1 MSGDLTKLINTV
13 SQYPYVRAQVIT
25 TLAMIN
31 RRLEQ
36 LVTVARQRFFIKDDK
51 PLVRF
56 YMKGGNAFE
65 CVFNPDGPQATD
77 EGGGNSDWDTQAI
90 VDPWAPREVQAWL
103 YGMIED
109 IVLDEM
115 RRAGIS
121 IATIEK
127 ANTTEHFEALIPKSA
142 KWPLADDVKLRI
154 KKDVYTLTLDNPQ
167 TIRKIFDYDHLGL
180 WFNDTA
186 KLSDETLGKA
196 ASEMIPG
203 IVLNDAIQPF
213 KLYRLG
219 YTWHAKATDPPP
231 DPDVLDPPTA
241 IEKLALMELIDVTLP
256 RRNTIEAVAVW
267 QELEEGILGI
277 TPVAVAVRPNP
288 PASLQAVSLPM
299 PGIFYHL
306 VEISTM
312 LCEIADGSSHHADK
326 LPKRFDRFKK
336 IMGMQGLDT
345 TKALTMLS
353 ALVGVPDVTKTQADF
368 NPNVTNAITTY
379 ARQYLIDNNPDLAE
393 LLKNVPTPTVQ
404 QVFGAV
410 NLSTQLAWTMMNI
423 VANRPPNQIVPS
435 EVLKERAKF
444 SDFLQLLGK
453 SPASPYI
460 VSAAYSDDLVL
471 GQFLHASQY
480 INIAKVKISG
490 IPDCVIIRVTRY
502 TDLNKM
508 EQFITLV
515 LQKMAESREAHL
527 IVHSRQHNTVRPD
540 GITSECTL
548 VAFINGRPNSCITF
562 TNATPEE
569 APFHLAPEDQRTTKD
584 TMYCA
589 PSELASQRKVAAAL
603 IADYSVRAAFA
614 NQYEILKDLLPGI

>member
-1 MSGDLTKLINTV
+1 METEEERAIRRAMSGDLTKLINTV
-13 SQYPYVRAQVIT
+13 SQYPYIRAQVIT
-25 TLAMIN
+25 SLAMIN

-36 LVTVARQRFFIKDDK
+36 LVAAARQRFFIKDDK

-90 VDPWAPREVQAWL
+90 VDPWAPREVQDWL

-142 KWPLADDVKLRI
+142 KWPPADNVKLEI
-154 KKDVYTLTLDNPQ
+154 NKDVYTLTLDNPQ

-180 WFNDTA
+180 WFNDTT
-186 KLSDETLGKA
+186 KLSDENLGKA

-203 IVLNDAIQPF
+203 IVLNDSIQPF

-231 DPDVLDPPTA
+231 DPLVLDPPPV

-267 QELEEGILGI
+267 EELETGILGI
-277 TPVAVAVRPNP
+277 TAVPVAVRPNP

-326 LPKRFDRFKK
+326 LPKRFERFKK
-336 IMGMQGLDT
+336 IVEMPGLNQQ
-345 TKALTMLS
+345 KAVEALS
-353 ALVGVPDVTKTQADF
+353 ALVGVPDITKFSADPNSNVTQAIF
-368 NPNVTNAITTY
+368 TY
-379 ARQYLIDNNPDLAE
+379 APAYLYSDDPSILLAR
-393 LLKNVPTPTVQ
+393 KV
-404 QVFGAV
+404 
-410 NLSTQLAWTMMNI
+410 MNI
-423 VANRPPNQIVPS
+423 VANRPPSQVDPS
-435 EVLKERAKF
+435 QVLKERANF

-460 VSAAYSDDLVL
+460 VSAACSDDLVL
-471 GQFLHASQY
+471 LGFLRASQY
-480 INIAKVKISG
+480 INLGRVKISG
-490 IPDCVIIRVTRY
+490 IPNCVIIRVTRY

-508 EQFITLV
+508 AQFITLI
-515 LQKMAESREAHL
+515 LQKLAESKEAPL
-527 IVHSRQHNTVRPD
+527 IVHSRLHNTVRPD

-548 VAFINGRPNSCITF
+548 VAFINGRPNACITF

-569 APFHLAPEDQRTTKD
+569 APFHHAPEDQRTTKD

-589 PSELASQRKVAAAL
+589 PAELAIQRKVAAAL
-603 IADYSVRAAFA
+603 IADYSVRTAIA
-614 NQYEILKDLLPGI
+614 NQYEILKELLPEI